1 MSELIRQALIDQ
13 KDEIGEYQDS
23 QFINRNVPVDFF
35 SSGLIKIVSGVRRSG
50 KSTLV
55 HLILRNQNYAYVNFD
70 DERLF
75 NLKSSDLVLI
85 EEYLYSIYGDF
96 HHIFLDEIQNI
107 EGWSLFVNRLYR
119 KNLNIYLSGSNSKLL
134 SKEISSHLT
143 GRFVNFELYPFSF
156 VEFLT
161 YHNFKVANSFLST
174 KEKAQLKKYFDDY
187 LTSGGFPEIVRG
199 EAPQKYA
206 SSLFYSI
213 VNRDILL
220 RYNIRHQRTFGDIAL
235 FLVNN
240 YSREIS
246 YNRLK
251 NIFGLGSEHTAKNYT
266 HYLEEAFLIFTLS
279 KFSFKKQESLRYK
292 KSYVIDVA
300 FIRSLSGDFSQ
311 NTGLIYENIVAL
323 ELMRRKS
330 VEDFELYYYKKQYE
344 IDFVIRRNLKIT
356 ELIQVSFNIEDQKTY
371 RREVN
376 ALIAASN
383 DLNVETLTVITKNYE
398 AKDVVKG
405 KRIVFKPLITWLI
418 GL

>member
-1 MSELIRQALIDQ
+1 MSEIIRQALIDQ
-13 KDEIGEYQDS
+13 KDEINEYRNS
-23 QFINRNVPVDFF
+23 PFINRNVPVDFF

-50 KSTLV
+50 KSTLI
-55 HLILRNQNYAYVNFD
+55 HLFLKDQNYAYVNFD

-75 NLKSSDLVLI
+75 KLKSSDLVLV

-96 HHIFLDEIQNI
+96 DHLFLDEIQNI

-161 YHNFKVANSFLST
+161 YHDFKVSNRFLST
-174 KEKAQLKKYFDDY
+174 KVKAQLKKYFDDY
-187 LTSGGFPEIVRG
+187 LISGGFPEIVKG

-206 SSLFYSI
+206 SALFYSI

-220 RYNIRHQRTFGDIAL
+220 RYNIRHQRTFADIAL

-240 YSREIS
+240 YAREIS

-279 KFSFKKQESLRYK
+279 KFSYKKQESLRYK
-292 KSYVIDVA
+292 KNYVIDVA

-311 NTGLIYENIVAL
+311 NTGQIYENIVAL

-330 VEDFELYYYKKQYE
+330 VENFELYYYKKQYE

-356 ELIQVSFNIEDQKTY
+356 ELIQVSFDIEDPKTY
-371 RREVN
+371 QREVN

-383 DLNVETLTVITKNYE
+383 DLNAENLTIITKNYE
-398 AKDVVKG
+398 AKDVIKG
-405 KRIVFKPLITWLI
+405 RRIIFKPLITWLI
-418 GL
+418 DF

>member
-1 MSELIRQALIDQ
+1 MSEIIRQALIDQ
-13 KDEIGEYQDS
+13 KDEINEYRNS
-23 QFINRNVPVDFF
+23 PFINRNVPVDFF

-50 KSTLV
+50 KSTLI
-55 HLILRNQNYAYVNFD
+55 HLFLKDQNYAYVNFD

-75 NLKSSDLVLI
+75 KLKSSDLVLV

-96 HHIFLDEIQNI
+96 DHLFLDEIQNI

-161 YHNFKVANSFLST
+161 YHDFKVSNRFLST
-174 KEKAQLKKYFDDY
+174 KVKAQLKKYFDDY
-187 LTSGGFPEIVRG
+187 LISGGFPEIVKG

-206 SSLFYSI
+206 SALFYSI

-220 RYNIRHQRTFGDIAL
+220 RYNIRHQRTFADIAL

-240 YSREIS
+240 YAREIS

-279 KFSFKKQESLRYK
+279 KFSYKKQESLRYK
-292 KSYVIDVA
+292 KNYVIDVA

-311 NTGLIYENIVAL
+311 NTGQIYENIVAL

-356 ELIQVSFNIEDQKTY
+356 ELIQVSFDIEDPKTY
-371 RREVN
+371 QREVN

-383 DLNVETLTVITKNYE
+383 DLNAENLTIITKNYE
-398 AKDVVKG
+398 AKDVIKG
-405 KRIVFKPLITWLI
+405 RRIIFKPLITWLI
-418 GL
+418 DF